1 MNLNKVFLIGR
12 LVDEPEIRMT
22 PSGQNVASFRIAT
35 NRIWTDPQSGKKE
48 KTEYHNIVAWRRLG
62 EIAGQYLKKGSM
74 VFIEGRMETR
84 SWVDKNNFKHFRTE
98 IIAEN
103 MQLGPKPMGP
113 SGNSEFNKNNKQ
125 EDMEAPI
132 EELPTVDISEEQ
144 DDIKPEDI
152 PF

>member
-12 LVDEPEIRMT
+12 LVSEPETRMT
-22 PSGQNVASFRIAT
+22 PAGQNVTSFRIAT
-35 NRIWTDPQSGKKE
+35 NRVWNDPQTSEKRE
-48 KTEYHNIVAWRRLG
+48 KTEYHDIVAWRRLG

-74 VFIEGRMETR
+74 VLVEGRMETR

-98 IIAEN
+98 IITVG
-103 MQLGPKPMGP
+103 MQMGPKPMGTSFSKP
-113 SGNSEFNKNNKQ
+113 GSEEGEK
-125 EDMEAPI
+125 P
-132 EELPTVDISEEQ
+132 EEPEVLPTVDLNEGQ